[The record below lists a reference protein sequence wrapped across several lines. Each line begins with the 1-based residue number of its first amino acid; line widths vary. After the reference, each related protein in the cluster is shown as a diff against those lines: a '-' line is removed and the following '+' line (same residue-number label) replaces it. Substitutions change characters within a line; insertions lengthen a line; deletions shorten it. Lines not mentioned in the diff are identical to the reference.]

1 MKNNLNP
8 LKLLKHNNQ
17 KQKMLSQKVFK
28 SRHKTEIKINKNE
41 NISIQNT
48 LAPYKP
54 LYLYKDKK
62 TFLLLKRTYYLREL
76 KKTESFVNSEKF
88 SEKQIDLTN
97 GEFTRLVEEF
107 NNLLNMENLYISI
120 EDLFKSLQLQNK
132 IIKILKIFILS
143 KIDEK

>member
-8 LKLLKHNNQ
+8 LKSLKHNNQ
-17 KQKMLSQKVFK
+17 KQKMLPQKVVK
-28 SRHKTEIKINKNE
+28 SRHKTEITINKNE
-41 NISIQNT
+41 KLSIQNT

>member
-8 LKLLKHNNQ
+8 LKSLKHNNQ
-17 KQKMLSQKVFK
+17 KQKMLPQKVVK
-28 SRHKTEIKINKNE
+28 SRHKTEITINKNE

-48 LAPYKP
+48 LSPYKP

-62 TFLLLKRTYYLREL
+62 TFWLLKRTYYLREL
-76 KKTESFVNSEKF
+76 KKTESFINSEKF
-88 SEKQIDLTN
+88 SEKQINLTN